1 MQLEINENDKK
12 QLNNLNDD
20 KINNY
25 LSKIDNISENE
36 AIDFM
41 EYLYDKS
48 NDYLKGKDYA
58 DTVESKLLEKIA
70 DYIYDKTSW
79 SWYVWW

>member
-41 EYLYDKS
+41 EYLHSRK
-48 NDYLKGKDYA
+48 
-58 DTVESKLLEKIA
+58 
-70 DYIYDKTSW
+70 
-79 SWYVWW
+79 

>member
-1 MQLEINENDKK
+1 MQ
-12 QLNNLNDD
+12 
-20 KINNY
+20 
-25 LSKIDNISENE
+25 
-36 AIDFM
+36 M

-70 DYIYDKTSW
+70 DYIYDKTSQ
-79 SWYVWW
+79 SNVKKK

>member
-58 DTVESKLLEKIA
+58 DGIP
-70 DYIYDKTSW
+70 I
-79 SWYVWW
+79 

>member
-1 MQLEINENDKK
+1 MQLIIDENDRK

-58 DTVESKLLEKIA
+58 DTLETKLLEKIA
-70 DYIYDKTSW
+70 DYIYDKTNQSKG
-79 SWYVWW
+79 

>member
-1 MQLEINENDKK
+1 MQLEINENDRK

-41 EYLYDKS
+41 EYLK
-48 NDYLKGKDYA
+48 
-58 DTVESKLLEKIA
+58 
-70 DYIYDKTSW
+70 
-79 SWYVWW
+79 

>member
-1 MQLEINENDKK
+1 MQLEINENDRK

-48 NDYLKGKDYA
+48 NDYLKGKEYVNTA
-58 DTVESKLLEKIA
+58 ETKLLEKIA
-70 DYIYDKTSW
+70 DYIYDKTNQSKG
-79 SWYVWW
+79 

>member
-1 MQLEINENDKK
+1 MQLIIDENDRK
-12 QLNNLNDD
+12 QL
-20 KINNY
+20 K
-25 LSKIDNISENE
+25 SKIDNISENE

-58 DTVESKLLEKIA
+58 DTLETKLLEKIA
-70 DYIYDKTSW
+70 DYIYDKTSQ
-79 SWYVWW
+79 SKG

>member
-41 EYLYDKS
+41 EYL
-48 NDYLKGKDYA
+48 
-58 DTVESKLLEKIA
+58 I
-70 DYIYDKTSW
+70 
-79 SWYVWW
+79 

>member
-41 EYLYDKS
+41 EYLY
-48 NDYLKGKDYA
+48 
-58 DTVESKLLEKIA
+58 E
-70 DYIYDKTSW
+70 
-79 SWYVWW
+79 

>member
-1 MQLEINENDKK
+1 MQLEINENDRK

-58 DTVESKLLEKIA
+58 DTVETKLLEKIA
-70 DYIYDKTSW
+70 DYIYDKTNQSKG
-79 SWYVWW
+79 